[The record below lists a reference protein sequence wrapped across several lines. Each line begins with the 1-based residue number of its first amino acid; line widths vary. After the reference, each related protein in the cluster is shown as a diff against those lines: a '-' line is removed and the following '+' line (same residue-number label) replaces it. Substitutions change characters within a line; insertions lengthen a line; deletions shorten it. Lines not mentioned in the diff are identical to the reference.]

1 LPPCRAIR
9 FGKKAVLAFAFRD
22 LVRRFGFRPILPSTD
37 GQAPLP
43 SRGNARPAPKPADS
57 IFERLARLSKPR
69 VSILPHGLAARQ
81 GLQIVEMTALAARKI
96 YKI

>member
-43 SRGNARPAPKPADS
+43 SRGNARPAPKP
-57 IFERLARLSKPR
+57 R

-81 GLQIVEMTALAARKI
+81 GLQIAEMTASAARKMTTKQTK
-96 YKI
+96 Y